1 MSEEKQA
8 IGGAGAVNAALKRID
23 KQQRLVDQLL
33 LRRTFYR

>member
-1 MSEEKQA
+1 M
-8 IGGAGAVNAALKRID
+8 GGAGAVNAALKRID